1 MNIKNLLIFIVSF
14 LFFCSNGCQQLNRTE
29 SKFLAN
35 ESVLQY
41 LNLIQTDSTLTDSA
55 WISIASKVL
64 ELSPTKLER
73 DSSLIQLANLFH
85 TMGGYYFQS
94 DPPTGRI
101 FYNSAIQLRKA
112 FYHTEAQHDIHRAVF
127 NLGMCF
133 FNEKDFV
140 NANFYFDSLIMHRK
154 QVNRQFIYK
163 VYAEKTKC
171 QLQLNEIQSAFKL
184 AMTAMQEMELEFDTV
199 KNVTAFDQNLD
210 SQFLT
215 YINLLSSFSD
225 ACSSLDRDNVAILAI
240 SRGIKICIQLEKGID
255 FYNRIGR
262 LNMLLGI
269 SFLNRHKSKQSRG
282 QIGIDLKYAERHL
295 LNAEENFNKT
305 NNLEYLIY
313 IWINLS
319 SLYESKKQY
328 EFGAEYAKKASDLI
342 TSQRPDLSD
351 ELYDLN
357 INLGT
362 NLYRQGKINE
372 ALEAYTN
379 SIQFL
384 DSSATKNVLPNLT
397 AFKKRTQSSLILL
410 GSIGRA
416 RLRLAQDSLE
426 LLPYANAAYD
436 TLFALINDLRANL
449 INDDAKMLLAKQS
462 QEWLPDAFEDIKQ
475 LYYLSNDS
483 FYLEQAFKIAEQGK
497 AFALL
502 EASRLKNASG
512 LLSKDLQKDQEE
524 LNQIELKAASG
535 SDSLKQMAEQKKM
548 AFLSKLKKDAPEYF
562 ALKYKGPETNVQD
575 IQKELIDS
583 NQAILQYFVQED
595 RLNVFVLTK
604 DLFALDTIPIRKG
617 DLYALIDQFY
627 ANINPENEQG
637 TVDPLKIK
645 NFISASNAL
654 YQNLL
659 GKTIQQHQLPERLII
674 IPDGRL
680 NELSFDAL
688 LCKVDGA
695 KDDLILQAKNH
706 NYLVQNKTISYC
718 FSVSLLHEMMQS
730 STESKLEN
738 KLSLFAPVFQKES
751 TLLPF
756 MRNQDAEIKSIQAEV
771 SSTSLNAESTK
782 EEFLEASQKY
792 KYLHLCAHG
801 FVSQNPDQ
809 SFVAFRQNSTSPD
822 TSQFFYLK
830 ELYHHKLNQDLI
842 TLTACETAVGELKAG
857 EGNIS
862 MARGFA
868 YAGVKA
874 FITTLWKIQTNGAA
888 QIIPSFYKY
897 FLKDHLPK
905 DVALT
910 QSKRDFL
917 ASGKGVY
924 PENWAGMILIGNTA
938 AASVETGSNFA
949 WLGYFGIGILVFF
962 LFWVYKRK

>member
-1 MNIKNLLIFIVSF
+1 LKNRLS
-14 LFFCSNGCQQLNRTE
+14 
-29 SKFLAN
+29 
-35 ESVLQY
+35 
-41 LNLIQTDSTLTDSA
+41 LNLEEIDKLLSNDSTLIDTVWLSTSQEILAGDINIYSKDST
-55 WISIASKVL
+55 L
-64 ELSPTKLER
+64 LL
-73 DSSLIQLANLFH
+73 LANKFH
-85 TMGGYYFQS
+85 AKGQKSMDVSYIMARNYFF
-94 DPPTGRI
+94 T
-101 FYNSAIQLRKA
+101 ALKLRKQ
-112 FYHTEAQHDIHRAVF
+112 YYQNIDQYDVLRAYY
-127 NLGMCF
+127 NIGSSF
-133 FNEKDFV
+133 FNETEY
-140 NANFYFDSLIMHRK
+140 NLACLYFDTIQLYSSSAGFSLSNK
-154 QVNRQFIYK
+154 AFEGKLKALTN
-163 VYAEKTKC
+163 
-171 QLQLNEIQSAFKL
+171 LNE
-184 AMTAMQEMELEFDTV
+184 
-199 KNVTAFDQNLD
+199 FDQANM
-210 SQFLT
+210 
-215 YINLLSSFSD
+215 
-225 ACSSLDRDNVAILAI
+225 LAI
-240 SRGIKICIQLEKGID
+240 SKIAEINYLLDTTHNVNIIIEAFGVLISLFEKYVDIEKEISLLQVALDESNQIEKRLVKYKSSQMFQEYSSRLANVRGILLLKIAAFQPTPILSNEYYQLA
-255 FYNRIGR
+255 
-262 LNMLLGI
+262 I
-269 SFLNRHKSKQSRG
+269 S
-282 QIGIDLKYAERHL
+282 
-295 LNAEENFNKT
+295 NFNKG
-305 NNLEYLIY
+305 EIGFYLIRDLEKVATIKRNLTNAYFNTGEFKKGVEAGKSGIEVLKVLNDPKQFNY
-313 IWINLS
+313 IPMYLG
-319 SLYESKKQY
+319 L
-328 EFGAEYAKKASDLI
+328 GA
-342 TSQRPDLSD
+342 
-351 ELYDLN
+351 
-357 INLGT
+357 
-362 NLYRQGKINE
+362 NLYRENQLNLANSAYYQ
-372 ALEAYTN
+372 ALLL
-379 SIQFL
+379 L
-384 DSSATKNVLPNLT
+384 DSTLNSNDLPNIRIL
-397 AFKKRTQSSLILL
+397 RDDYQSSLVLL
-410 GSIGRA
+410 GSIGRL
-416 RLRLAQDSLE
+416 RLRLAQDSLA

-449 INDDAKMLLAKQS
+449 INDGAKMLLAKQS

-502 EASRLKNASG
+502 EASRLKNASA
-512 LLSKDLQKDQEE
+512 LLSKDLQKDQDE
-524 LNQIELKAASG
+524 LSKIELKAVSG
-535 SDSLKQMAEQKKM
+535 SDSLKQLAEQKKM

-604 DLFALDTIPIRKG
+604 DLFALDTIPIRN
-617 DLYALIDQFY
+617 DELYTLIDQFY

-637 TVDPLKIK
+637 TIDPLKVK
-645 NFISASNAL
+645 NFIAASNAL

-659 GKTIQQHQLPERLII
+659 GKTILQHKLPERLII

-695 KDDLILQAKNH
+695 ADDLILQAKNQ
-706 NYLVQNKTISYC
+706 NYFVQNKTISYC
-718 FSVSLLHEMMQS
+718 FSVSLLQEMKQS

-756 MRNQDAEIKSIQAEV
+756 MRNQEAEIKSIQAQV
-771 SSTSLNAESTK
+771 SSTSLSSESTK

-888 QIIPSFYKY
+888 QIIPTFYKY
-897 FLKDHLPK
+897 FLKERLPK

-938 AASVETGSNFA
+938 SASIESRSNFA

>member
-1 MNIKNLLIFIVSF
+1 MLISNLDFTS
-14 LFFCSNGCQQLNRTE
+14 
-29 SKFLAN
+29 LAR
-35 ESVLQY
+35 
-41 LNLIQTDSTLTDSA
+41 DSA
-55 WISIASKVL
+55 FL
-64 ELSPTKLER
+64 R
-73 DSSLIQLANLFH
+73 LADLFH
-85 TMGGYYFQS
+85 SSKGAQFYDTDPAISRIYY
-94 DPPTGRI
+94 TAAGL
-101 FYNSAIQLRKA
+101 LRKH
-112 FYHTEAQHDIHRAVF
+112 FYQSESQFDVHRAVY
-127 NLGMCF
+127 NQGMSYLNELDYIKARILF
-133 FNEKDFV
+133 DSIINQNEKV
-140 NANFYFDSLIMHRK
+140 KPSFY
-154 QVNRQFIYK
+154 YK
-163 VYAEKTKC
+163 AMSKKILTLY
-171 QLQLNEIQSAFKL
+171 QMNEIKLVYEMGSRVLKDLNNKIISDYGCEFKDDL
-184 AMTAMQEMELEFDTV
+184 HYDFETFVDIL
-199 KNVTAFDQNLD
+199 NN
-210 SQFLT
+210 
-215 YINLLSSFSD
+215 FSTS
-225 ACSSLDRDNVAILAI
+225 CSSLKLDSVAITKLLEAI
-240 SRGIKICIQLEKGID
+240 NLGNDLLQDSDKPKLMGQL
-255 FYNRIGR
+255 
-262 LNMLLGI
+262 LNFIGI
-269 SFLNRHKSKQSRG
+269 SYLSVTGTVSSGTLKNKYVKQAEVCFLQSQNLLKQAG
-282 QIGIDLKYAERHL
+282 DFDNL
-295 LNAEENFNKT
+295 LAV
-305 NNLEYLIY
+305 
-313 IWINLS
+313 WINLS
-319 SLYESKKQY
+319 SLYEFKAQY
-328 EFGAEYAKKASDLI
+328 ELGAEYTRKGLALI
-342 TSQRPDLSD
+342 TSQHLGLGG

-372 ALEAYTN
+372 ALDAYT
-379 SIQFL
+379 SCLLYL
-384 DSSATKNVLPNLT
+384 DSSASKNVLPNLN
-397 AFKKRTQSSLILL
+397 AFKKSTQSSLVLL

-416 RLRLAQDSLE
+416 RLRLAQDSLA

-502 EASRLKNASG
+502 EASRLNNASA
-512 LLSKDLQKDQEE
+512 LLSKDLQNDQEE
-524 LNQIELKAASG
+524 LSQIELKAVSG
-535 SDSLKQMAEQKKM
+535 SDSLKQLADQKKM

-562 ALKYKGPETNVQD
+562 SLKYKGPETNVRD

-595 RLNVFVLTK
+595 RLNVFVITK
-604 DLFALDTIPIRKG
+604 DLFALDTIPIRK
-617 DLYALIDQFY
+617 DELYTLIDQFY
-627 ANINPENEQG
+627 SNINPENEQG

-645 NFISASNAL
+645 NFIAASNVL

-659 GKTIQQHQLPERLII
+659 GKTIQQYNLPERLII

-695 KDDLILQAKNH
+695 ADDLILQAKNH

-718 FSVSLLHEMMQS
+718 FSVSLLQEMKHS
-730 STESKLEN
+730 SSNSTLSQKLA
-738 KLSLFAPVFQKES
+738 LFAPIFQKES

-756 MRNQDAEIKSIQAEV
+756 MRNQEAEIKSIQAQV
-771 SSTSLNAESTK
+771 PDSKLSPESNK

-809 SFVAFRQNSTSPD
+809 SFVAFRQNTTMPD
-822 TSQFFYLK
+822 TSQFFYLR

-888 QIIPSFYKY
+888 QIIPVFINIFSR
-897 FLKDHLPK
+897 
-905 DVALT
+905 T
-910 QSKRDFL
+910 T
-917 ASGKGVY
+917 Y
-924 PENWAGMILIGNTA
+924 PRM
-938 AASVETGSNFA
+938 
-949 WLGYFGIGILVFF
+949 
-962 LFWVYKRK
+962 